1 MGENIAFVASLRLD
15 VSDPSSSESEHSCW
29 AGAAAGAFGG
39 VARPDLRRHPAEAAL
54 NGVAIKPG
62 ALPLDHARV
71 RDGAPPDGAPPCE
84 WGRHFQRTTLR
95 PRTRESSLK
104 SIASRIWPRPWG
116 TWEGGC

>member
-62 ALPLDHARV
+62 ALPLDHAGRV
-71 RDGAPPDGAPPCE
+71 MARRLTARLRASGGIAGERLLSPDSQGSCPPG
-84 WGRHFQRTTLR
+84 
-95 PRTRESSLK
+95 
-104 SIASRIWPRPWG
+104 
-116 TWEGGC
+116 

>member
-62 ALPLDHARV
+62 VPGLFQVARAAA
-71 RDGAPPDGAPPCE
+71 DGGLVDKAAEASGGDRGY
-84 WGRHFQRTTLR
+84 L
-95 PRTRESSLK
+95 
-104 SIASRIWPRPWG
+104 SI
-116 TWEGGC
+116 